1 MQEVYSEV
9 IQFRGN
15 HFDFGY
21 YQGELLKNTP
31 IVHNY
36 YKKIFA
42 KNTTRFNVNV
52 DDYIAI
58 MTKYAPSILDELYGL
73 QKSLQLSLYDTI
85 RLFGGYYLE
94 FGRSG
99 CSIYSDHSYMVRNY
113 DNDPLTYEGRF
124 VLFQPNDGS
133 YASLGPSMQI
143 TGRMDGMNEHGLS
156 IGYNFIN
163 RKQSDDGF
171 MCNMIARIVLETCQ
185 TTEDAIQCLKDLPH
199 RNSFIYAL
207 TDKNDASI
215 VVEASPREVIVRHD
229 VACANHF
236 ESLTHENRY
245 RMDDSIRRTSIMSD
259 YKKQIHRPMDAYQ
272 LMNNLENHIF
282 STSYGSWSGTL
293 HTAIYLP
300 DELQVGFTLGFNR
313 LPYMFDFKRWLQGK
327 NTSVKKVRGELQ
339 STYPFLNMITL

>member
-1 MQEVYSEV
+1 
-9 IQFRGN
+9 
-15 HFDFGY
+15 
-21 YQGELLKNTP
+21 
-31 IVHNY
+31 
-36 YKKIFA
+36 
-42 KNTTRFNVNV
+42 
-52 DDYIAI
+52 
-58 MTKYAPSILDELYGL
+58 
-73 QKSLQLSLYDTI
+73 
-85 RLFGGYYLE
+85 
-94 FGRSG
+94 
-99 CSIYSDHSYMVRNY
+99 SDHSYMVRNY

-185 TTEDAIQCLKDLPH
+185 TTEDASQGITDIPH
-199 RNSFIYAL
+199 RNSFIDAL
-207 TDKNDASI
+207 TDKNYESI
-215 VVEASPREVIVRHD
+215 IDESSSRNVIVRH
-229 VACANHF
+229 VLACANHF
-236 ESLTHENRY
+236 VSLTHENRY
-245 RMDDSIRRTSIMSD
+245 RLDDSIRRTSIMSD

-293 HTAIYLP
+293 HSAIYLP

-313 LPYMFDFKRWLQGK
+313 LSYMFDFKRWLQCK
-327 NTSVKKVRGELQ
+327 YTS
-339 STYPFLNMITL
+339 